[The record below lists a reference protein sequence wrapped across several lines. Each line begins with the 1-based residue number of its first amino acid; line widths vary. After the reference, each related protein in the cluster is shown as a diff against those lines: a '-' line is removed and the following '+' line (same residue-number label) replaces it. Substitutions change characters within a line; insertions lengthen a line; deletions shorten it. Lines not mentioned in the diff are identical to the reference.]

1 MGEQLEQ
8 KRVLIVDDNRDAA
21 ELLHM
26 LLDMQGY
33 TVEMANTGKEGLVRN
48 AQFRP
53 HVVCSDINMP
63 GMSGY
68 EFARQVRAAGATPVP
83 FLIAITGGG
92 GDVTGRI
99 REAGFDH
106 CLTKPCSLEDILA
119 PIDQFF
125 AAASRQ

>member
-33 TVEMANTGKEGLVRN
+33 IVEIAGNGEEGLVRTT
-48 AQFRP
+48 QFRP
-53 HVVCSDINMP
+53 QVILSDINMP

-68 EFARQVRAAGATPVP
+68 EFAKQVRAAAATPAP
-83 FLIAITGGG
+83 FLIAITGAGS
-92 GDVTGRI
+92 DLAGRALA
-99 REAGFDH
+99 AGFDR

-119 PIDQFF
+119 PIDNYFG
-125 AAASRQ
+125 AASG

>member
-1 MGEQLEQ
+1 MGEQSEQ

-33 TVEMANTGKEGLVRN
+33 TVEMANTGEDGLVRS
-48 AQFRP
+48 AEFCPQ
-53 HVVCSDINMP
+53 VILSDINMP

-68 EFARQVRAAGATPVP
+68 EFARQVRAAGTTPAP

-92 GDVTGRI
+92 SDPANRA
-99 REAGFDH
+99 REAGFDC

-119 PIDQFF
+119 PVDHFF
-125 AAASRQ
+125 ATAPG